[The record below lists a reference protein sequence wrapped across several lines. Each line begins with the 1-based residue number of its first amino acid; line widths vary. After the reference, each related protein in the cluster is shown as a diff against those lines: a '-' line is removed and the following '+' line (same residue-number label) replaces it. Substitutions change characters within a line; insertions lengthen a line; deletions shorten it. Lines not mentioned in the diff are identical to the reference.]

1 MRQRKVLKAVGATT
15 VAFAWL
21 LPMVVVA
28 QEAPSGNHVRAELA
42 RQSVPAVARE
52 SASPPSALDEL
63 VRLALENNPG
73 VQSAQRRVNALR
85 RRKPQVTSLPDPVV
99 SVGWAG
105 DIKPFGVMRDDP
117 SSYRSLSATQE
128 IPYPGKLKLR
138 GQIADR
144 EAEAAWWDYEAARR
158 QVVAEVKAA
167 YYEHFFAHKATE
179 ITRKNQDLLDKLARI
194 AETRYRVGKGIQQDV
209 LKAQVELSRLRQ
221 KLTLLEQQ
229 AQTAQVRINTLL
241 SRDPET
247 PLAPAP
253 SLEPATLTQTLD
265 ALQQLGREND
275 TGLRREQ
282 QLIERQQVA
291 VSLAR
296 KEYYPDFGVGY
307 MYQNRPLLPEM
318 HGFNVSVNIPIFYK
332 SKQRE
337 GVNEATE
344 ELLSAQRS
352 RENQAI
358 TVAFQVKEQYLTARA
373 SDELTR
379 LYSQAIVPQSSLSLE
394 SALAAYEVGSVD
406 FLTLMESF
414 STVLDY
420 EVDYYRE
427 LANYQIALARLEP
440 LVGVELTK

>member
-1 MRQRKVLKAVGATT
+1 MRQTKFLKSVVTATA
-15 VAFAWL
+15 AFTWF
-21 LPMVVVA
+21 LPMALAA
-28 QEAPSGNHVRAELA
+28 QEVPPAVPVTAGFVGK
-42 RQSVPAVARE
+42 SVPAE
-52 SASPPSALDEL
+52 ASQPVSEALALDDL

-73 VQSAQRRVNALR
+73 VQSALRRVNALR
-85 RRKPQVTSLPDPVV
+85 RRRPQATSLPDPVV
-99 SVGWAG
+99 SVGWMG
-105 DIKPFGVMRDDP
+105 DIKPFGVQRQD
-117 SSYRSLSATQE
+117 SSSFRSIGAMQE
-128 IPYPGKLKLR
+128 IPFPGKLKLR

-144 EAEAAWWDYEAARR
+144 EAEAALWEYEATRR
-158 QVVAEVKAA
+158 RVVAEVKLAF
-167 YYEHFFAHKATE
+167 YEHFFAHKAIE
-179 ITRKNQDLLDKLARI
+179 ITRKNQDLLEKLARI

-229 AQTAQVRINTLL
+229 AQTAEVRINTLL
-241 SRDPET
+241 NRNADT
-247 PLAPAP
+247 PLAPP
-253 SLEPATLTQTLD
+253 DSLEPAALTHTLD
-265 ALQQLGREND
+265 SLQQLAREND
-275 TGLRREQ
+275 TGLRREEQ
-282 QLIERQQVA
+282 MIERQQVA
-291 VSLAR
+291 VNLAR

-318 HGFNVSVNIPIFYK
+318 HGFTVSLNIPIFYK

-344 ELLSAQRS
+344 ELLSAKRS

-358 TVAFQVKEQYLTARA
+358 TVAFQVKEYYLAARA
-373 SDELTR
+373 SQELAR
-379 LYSQAIVPQSSLSLE
+379 LYSQAVVPQSSLALE

-420 EVDYYRE
+420 EVDYHRE